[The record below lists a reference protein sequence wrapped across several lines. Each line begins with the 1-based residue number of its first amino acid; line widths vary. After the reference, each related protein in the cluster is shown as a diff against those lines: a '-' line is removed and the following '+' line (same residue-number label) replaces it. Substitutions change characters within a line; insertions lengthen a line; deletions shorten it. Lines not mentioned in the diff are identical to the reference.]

1 MASPDAFEQLLAVTR
16 LTQQFRGVE
25 RQVLLPGSDRLEN
38 DAEHS
43 FQLAMLAWYIVE
55 RENLP
60 LDRGTVLQYALAHDL
75 VEVYA
80 GDVFFYDTD
89 SPERKNKEERE
100 EQARQRLKR
109 EFPEWE
115 TLHESIAA
123 YEERRDAESR
133 FIYALDKV
141 APILN
146 IYLDNGRLWKRHGIS
161 LHQLVSLKRE
171 KVKRSD
177 AVTDYFDMLVA
188 ALQKEEPELFPDDVD
203 ENGKET

>member
-1 MASPDAFEQLLAVTR
+1 MASSETLEQLLALTQ

-25 RQVLLPGSDRLEN
+25 RQVLFPNSDRLEN

-43 FQLAMLAWYIVE
+43 FQLTMLAWYILE
-55 RENLP
+55 REGLS
-60 LDRGTVLQYALAHDL
+60 LDRDAVLRHALAHDL

-89 SPERKNKEERE
+89 SKERENKEKRE
-100 EQARQRLKR
+100 EQARERLKQ
-109 EFPEWE
+109 EFPEWK

-123 YEERRDAESR
+123 YEERKTPEAR

-146 IYLDNGRLWKRHGIS
+146 IYLDNGRLWKTHDIS
-161 LHQLVSLKRE
+161 LEQLVTLKRE
-171 KVKRSD
+171 KVEHSD
-177 AVTDYFDMLVA
+177 VVAKYFNVLVER
-188 ALQKEEPELFPDDVD
+188 LREEEPTLFSNDVD
-203 ENGKET
+203 ET